1 MKGHPAW
8 YGSVMG
14 TGALA
19 LALSVQSL
27 TWQADWLRWGAQ
39 GFLVVAS
46 VLAIV
51 LLPPYAARLR
61 SREALTGQGVA
72 CQRVLLIGG
81 GAQSPAVGRIAS
93 EVFGTPVV
101 VPQPG
106 EYVAAGAARQAAWAL
121 TGELPDWDATD
132 CPGVRPARIYEGEPR
147 PEVLERYA
155 AVQAA
160 AYN

>member
-61 SREALTGQGVA
+61 SREALTG
-72 CQRVLLIGG
+72 
-81 GAQSPAVGRIAS
+81 
-93 EVFGTPVV
+93 
-101 VPQPG
+101 
-106 EYVAAGAARQAAWAL
+106 
-121 TGELPDWDATD
+121 ELPDWDATD
-132 CPGVRPARIYEGEPR
+132 CPGVRPACIYEGEPR